1 MHDVTLHSNRVFV
14 CREDGWTVV
23 TTAIPTGNLRQLH
36 VTLPLCKHVTLT
48 LTDEPRSVKVHAR
61 CCIESRNRP
70 PTVSR
75 RGGPR

>member
-1 MHDVTLHSNRVFV
+1 
-14 CREDGWTVV
+14 
-23 TTAIPTGNLRQLH
+23 
-36 VTLPLCKHVTLT
+36 VTLT